1 MVFMVIRTQG
11 ALGGRTDGFPALGML
26 FITFLKTFIFRK
38 ILTRKFSHRICSKQ
52 TGFWGQTCSS

>member
-1 MVFMVIRTQG
+1 MVIRTQG

-38 ILTRKFSHRICSKQ
+38 ILTRKFSQSCSSKQ
-52 TGFWGQTCSS
+52 TGFGGQPCIS